1 MCKSVSARVGF
12 ESGFRRGIRR
22 YEWYHN
28 GLDAVLCLLER
39 VLSGQ
44 VFQNLPSDHVWPGS
58 SAQPER
64 GRWNRRRT
72 TWVTSACPL
81 PSTPPAVQQ
90 ENVGFILRRLLYCVC
105 TGGDLQYV
113 KSLMSVYSV
122 SCYLYSMCVSFDQHH
137 CHFHIVRNCGCHLC
151 QLVPK

>member
-1 MCKSVSARVGF
+1 M
-12 ESGFRRGIRR
+12 SGFRRGVRR

-28 GLDAVLCLLER
+28 GLDAILCLLER

-44 VFQNLPSDHVWPGS
+44 VFRNLPSDDVWPGS

-81 PSTPPAVQQ
+81 PRTPAAGPTG
-90 ENVGFILRRLLYCVC
+90 ECGFHFDRRLLYC
-105 TGGDLQYV
+105 GGDLQHV
-113 KSLMSVYSV
+113 KSLMSVRSV
-122 SCYLYSMCVSFDQHH
+122 SRFFFSLCVSFDQHH
-137 CHFHIVRNCGCHLC
+137 RHFHIVRNCVC
-151 QLVPK
+151 QSCKLVPK